1 MCGGDGWEADSPA
14 SSPHQY
20 EHSRPPVSCYMEGS
34 SREFEA
40 NLFKFQTLCGL
51 FFLLCSTFTTT
62 SNPALILSTV
72 EPPWSASQFL
82 ELHLFIRKHC
92 RADVLA

>member
-1 MCGGDGWEADSPA
+1 
-14 SSPHQY
+14 
-20 EHSRPPVSCYMEGS
+20 MEES

-72 EPPWSASQFL
+72 EPPWLANQFL
-82 ELHLFIRKHC
+82 ELRIFIRKHC
-92 RADVLA
+92 